1 MAVYFDSFRTEYAPQ
16 KVLSRIKSITYN
28 ISGIQDDD
36 SIKLYQSIFSEW
48 QENGK
53 IIPKYFKDIYGLDE
67 IKHNDLMSE
76 KHKNHGGL
84 EITLTIFLFLFL
96 RSVVMFQILYLLR

>member
-1 MAVYFDSFRTEYAPQ
+1 MYAWM
-16 KVLSRIKSITYN
+16 KNL
-28 ISGIQDDD
+28 D
-36 SIKLYQSIFSEW
+36 KLYQSIFSEW